1 MIYLANRTDATSFA
15 LACLLAAVAVCVA
28 TTARTARGDDSL
40 SQLRGDVRRPSLP
53 DDDDDDSSSH
63 HRSHDDDHHHHDDHY
78 HSSIEGD
85 LVILGAYAAGYV
97 ATSPIWVPQKILRD
111 DMNMDGY
118 FARFP
123 YAEGLPGY
131 MMIEPYIVA
140 EPYSWAGRLRGEFAD
155 DFTGVERFGGH
166 FLLESTSRWGI
177 DTETN
182 YRRQDLFPLDDD
194 SLWTGD
200 ANVVFRFAQ
209 NDRVQMRA
217 GVGFNWLTDREQTDF
232 GFNFTYGGDLFP
244 CKPWVFSADID
255 LGSLGNATLFHVRA
269 TGGIQW
275 RGVELYTGYDYFD
288 VGNTQIDGWVSG
300 VRIWF

>member
-1 MIYLANRTDATSFA
+1 MIVLVDRAATTRVA
-15 LACLLAAVAVCVA
+15 LACLVALLAAMAAPV
-28 TTARTARGDDSL
+28 RRARGDDSL
-40 SQLRGDVRRPSLP
+40 SQLRGDVRRPGLP
-53 DDDDDDSSSH
+53 DDDDDSH
-63 HRSHDDDHHHHDDHY
+63 KSRHRSHHDYDDDCDDED
-78 HSSIEGD
+78 SEFESQ
-85 LVILGAYAAGYV
+85 LFVIGAYAAGYV
-97 ATSPIWVPQKILRD
+97 ATSPIWVPQKILHD
-111 DMNMDGY
+111 DMGMDGY

-131 MMIEPYIVA
+131 MMIEPYVEA
-140 EPYSWAGRLRGEFAD
+140 EPYSWAGRLRAEYAD

-166 FLLESTSRWGI
+166 LLLESMSRWGI

-182 YRRQDLFPLDDD
+182 YRRQDLFPLGDD

-200 ANVVFRFAQ
+200 ANIVFRFAQ
-209 NDRVQMRA
+209 NEHVQMRA
-217 GVGFNWLTDREQTDF
+217 GAGFNWLSDVAQTDF

-255 LGSLGNATLFHVRA
+255 LGKLGNATLFHVRA

-288 VGNTQIDGWVSG
+288 VGTTQIDGWISG